1 MSDIMM
7 FHAVPM
13 SNGNLTPEDLV
24 LIAQEDE
31 ESLLADAGFY
41 SGCIEAMTKYLESL
55 GLTIV
60 ELPPDEE
67 DTDGIYNQK
76 VAIIQHA
83 SFEAISS
90 KVEKDAQ
97 EEHEEEME
105 YLIEAIA
112 ESIEMATPL
121 ECDIAILWC

>member
-13 SNGNLTPEDLV
+13 AGNLTPEDLV

-41 SGCIEAMTKYLESL
+41 SGCIEAMTQYITSL

-60 ELPPDEE
+60 ELPPEE
-67 DTDGIYNQK
+67 DDQDGIYNQK
-76 VAIIQHA
+76 VVIIPNT
-83 SFEAISS
+83 SFDEISG
-90 KVEKDAQ
+90 KVSQDAQ
-97 EEHEEEME
+97 GEHEEEVA
-105 YLIEAIA
+105 YLIEAFA
-112 ESIEMATPL
+112 DAIETAQSL
-121 ECDIAILWC
+121 ECNIAILWC